1 MEDDL
6 EETVLKQA
14 CASQMKVLS
23 KFTFNAVGFFN
34 RGSGSSLT
42 YFLKLLLRPEVFLLA
57 IVIFVFCFY
66 LQALELNA
74 NGFINRISNKLRFK
88 SKSKISFAVSS
99 IAEKDS
105 WEEVKT
111 QSAVYAVQGRR
122 PKMEDRSVAGLISH
136 FPHTFGSCPRN
147 FCFPCGRILID
158 SENSRARADFLL
170 SLRRGRSIALLIV
183 HKEENLPPKKHR
195 ESHASDTLSISAR
208 AKNRFDDGREREG
221 EILRGDCITGLRL
234 VHFHL
239 CTERK

>member
-34 RGSGSSLT
+34 RPGGGSGFT
-42 YFLKLLLRPEVFLLA
+42 YFLKLLLRPEIFLLA

-74 NGFINRISNKLRFK
+74 NGFLNRISNKLRFK
-88 SKSKISFAVSS
+88 STKSKISFTVSS

-105 WEEVKT
+105 WDEIKT

-122 PKMEDRSVAGLISH
+122 PKMEDRFVVSCILRLIKA
-136 FPHTFGSCPRN
+136 HTFGTSPRKV
-147 FCFPCGRILID
+147 FSICGRILID
-158 SENSRARADFLL
+158 SKTVGRAQIFYVFSL
-170 SLRRGRSIALLIV
+170 LRRGRSIVLFIV
-183 HKEENLPPKKHR
+183 QR
-195 ESHASDTLSISAR
+195 EKFCPQIARNRSCLVTLCQYR
-208 AKNRFDDGREREG
+208 HER
-221 EILRGDCITGLRL
+221 
-234 VHFHL
+234 
-239 CTERK
+239 

>member
-1 MEDDL
+1 MQLWTINRMEDDL

-34 RGSGSSLT
+34 RPGSGGIA
-42 YFLKLLLRPEVFLLA
+42 YFFKLLLRPEVFLLA

-105 WEEVKT
+105 WEEIKT
-111 QSAVYAVQGRR
+111 QSSVYAVQGRR
-122 PKMEDRSVAGLISH
+122 PKMEDRLVVLCTSTSYQPIC
-136 FPHTFGSCPRN
+136 HTLLEGCPRKM
-147 FCFPCGRILID
+147 F
-158 SENSRARADFLL
+158 
-170 SLRRGRSIALLIV
+170 SLR
-183 HKEENLPPKKHR
+183 EN
-195 ESHASDTLSISAR
+195 
-208 AKNRFDDGREREG
+208 FDW
-221 EILRGDCITGLRL
+221 
-234 VHFHL
+234 
-239 CTERK
+239 